1 MQILDIIL
9 LRIIIVVIL
18 TGIGFSLIY
27 KGYHY
32 PFDIITSIT
41 IGIMVIAFVYSL
53 TKEDIVKYPFMLGA
67 FVWAF

>member
-1 MQILDIIL
+1 M
-9 LRIIIVVIL
+9 IL

-32 PFDIITSIT
+32 LFDIIASIT
-41 IGIMVIAFVYSL
+41 IGIMVIAFVYSV
-53 TKEDIVKYPFMLGA
+53 TKEDIVHKYPFMLGA